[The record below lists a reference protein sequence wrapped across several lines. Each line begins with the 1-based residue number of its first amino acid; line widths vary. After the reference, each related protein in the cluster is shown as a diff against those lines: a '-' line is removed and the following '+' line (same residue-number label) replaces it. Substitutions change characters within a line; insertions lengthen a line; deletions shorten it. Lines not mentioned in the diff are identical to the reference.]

1 MFRTFF
7 SVLAA
12 SLIVLLMLF
21 VSGLWVFYRFGQDL
35 PDYRQLASYEPPV
48 VSRLYAADGRMFA
61 EYAVEK
67 RVFVPIHA
75 MPKRVVKTFLAAED
89 KNFYTHPGIDALGI
103 VRAALNNLLH
113 VGSHKA
119 PMGASTITQQ
129 VAKNFFLTGERSM
142 VRKIKEAILAFR
154 IENAL
159 TKDRIL
165 EIYLNQIYLGQGSY
179 GVAAAALNY
188 FNKALDELTIEEAA
202 YLAALPKAPN
212 NYHPDRF
219 PEAAKRRRNYVLDRM
234 EELDIITF
242 KEAKD
247 ARQKAIALQ
256 PRHEAS
262 VVQADFFAE
271 EVRRELINR
280 FGQDALYKGGLVIK
294 TTLNPTYQSA
304 ADMALRQGIV
314 DYDRR
319 HGWRGPLK
327 HLDPASASADWV
339 EALKKID
346 APKGLGTWKMAVVTN
361 VSPQSAAF
369 ILSKG
374 EKGELSLE
382 SLKWA
387 RACKDEQ
394 KLGPEVK
401 KVSDVL
407 SVGDVIAVGKDKEG
421 HYELKQIPNVSGAI
435 VVLDPNTG
443 RVLAMTG
450 GYSYAMS
457 EFNRA
462 TQAIRQPGSAFKP
475 FVYLTAFENG
485 KHPSSIVLDTPI
497 VMDLGPDQPIWKP
510 NNISKKFYGAVTL
523 RTALENSYN
532 VSTIKTA
539 QEVGIKRVAEVA
551 HRLGVID
558 NMPAQLAM
566 ALGAG
571 ETTPKKMAL
580 AYATF
585 VNGGKRTNPTLIDR
599 IQDRHGKTIYRFD
612 ETNCATCAN
621 QVWEST
627 DMPILPDHREQIVE
641 PVRSYQILSILEG
654 VTKRGTA
661 KRLAALNTPL
671 AGKTGSTNDF
681 RDAWFIGLTPKLVVA
696 IYIGFDNHQTLG
708 HNEVGGKAAVGVF
721 EDFAKKT
728 IVGETAVPFRVPSG
742 AKIMRVNLKT
752 GRPTRPQDPE
762 AIWECFV
769 PGLEPSF
776 EDVEDPSSQVES
788 LFQEPVAPGDSG
800 GIY

>member
-1 MFRTFF
+1 MFKTFF

-12 SLIVLLMLF
+12 SLIVLIMVF

-35 PDYRQLASYEPPV
+35 PDYRQLATYEPPV

-61 EYAVEK
+61 EYSVEK
-67 RVFVPIHA
+67 RVFVPINA

-89 KNFYTHPGIDALGI
+89 KNFYTHPGIDGMGI
-103 VRAALNNLLH
+103 VRAALNNL
-113 VGSHKA
+113 VNAGKKA

-129 VAKNFFLTGERSM
+129 VAKNFFLTNERSI

-159 TKDRIL
+159 SKDRIL

-188 FNKALDELTIEEAA
+188 FNKALDELTIDEAA

-212 NYHPDRF
+212 NYHPDRH
-219 PEAAKRRRNYVLDRM
+219 PEAAKRRRNYVIDRM
-234 EELDIITF
+234 EELDIIT
-242 KEAKD
+242 KEEAKQ
-247 ARQKAIALQ
+247 ARERPIALQ

-271 EVRRELINR
+271 EVRRELVGR

-294 TTLNPTYQSA
+294 TTLNPTYQAA
-304 ADMALRQGIV
+304 ADMALRQGIL

-327 HLDPASASADWV
+327 RLDPAEAKSDWLAAVKNV
-339 EALKKID
+339 EP
-346 APKGLGTWKMAVVTN
+346 PKGLGAWQMAVVTE
-361 VSPQSAAF
+361 VSPGEAHFLTQ
-369 ILSKG
+369 KG
-374 EKGELSLE
+374 EKGQLALE
-382 SLKWA
+382 DLKWA
-387 RACKDEQ
+387 RACIAEQ

-407 SVGDVIAVGKDKEG
+407 AEGDVIALEKSKAGAF
-421 HYELKQIPNVSGAI
+421 ELKQIPDVGGAI

-443 RVLAMTG
+443 RTLAMSG

-462 TQAIRQPGSAFKP
+462 TQAIRQPGSAFKT
-475 FVYLTAFENG
+475 FVYLTAFEN
-485 KHPSSIVLDTPI
+485 KKTPSSIVLDTPL
-497 VMDLGPDQPIWKP
+497 VMDLGPDLPIWRP
-510 NNISKKFYGAVTL
+510 NNITKKFYGPVTL
-523 RTALENSYN
+523 RTALEQSYN

-539 QEVGIKRVAEVA
+539 QAVGIKRVAEVA
-551 HRLGVID
+551 QRLGVID

-599 IQDRHGKTIYRFD
+599 IQDRHGQTIFRYD
-612 ETNCATCAN
+612 NTACGTCQN
-621 QVWEST
+621 QAWEST
-627 DMPILPDHREQIVE
+627 DMPVLADEREQIVD
-641 PVRSYQILSILEG
+641 PIHAYQILSILEG

-661 KRLAALNTPL
+661 KRLNALNTPL
-671 AGKTGSTNDF
+671 AGKTGSTNDY
-681 RDAWFIGLTPKLVVA
+681 RDAWFVGLTPKLSVA
-696 IYIGFDNHQTLG
+696 IYIGFDNHKSLG
-708 HNEVGGKAAVGVF
+708 PKEVGGRAAVGIF

-728 IVGETAVPFRVPSG
+728 IVTETPVPFRVPAG
-742 AKIMRVNLKT
+742 AKLMRVNLKT
-752 GRPTRPQDPE
+752 GRPTSAKDPQ
-762 AIWECFV
+762 AILECFA
-769 PGLEPSF
+769 PGAEPTFDEIHDPAEGASSF
-776 EDVEDPSSQVES
+776 KGGASAVES
-788 LFQEPVAPGDSG
+788 GE
-800 GIY
+800 IY